1 MPGEISKENGKK
13 GGRPKGSKARHTLEA
28 SALRAYIVQE
38 VVKRKKKLVK
48 AMIDKAVKG
57 DIIAIREAL
66 DRTLGKAKEQVDIT
80 VTRPIPILGNV
91 SKDNSD
97 KEDNESDKEDKS
109 SAGGNVS
116 VKDSEHNPVSD

>member
-1 MPGEISKENGKK
+1 MPGDASRENGKK
-13 GGRPKGSKARHTLEA
+13 GGRPVARHTLEA
-28 SALRAYIVQE
+28 SALRAYIVKE
-38 VVKRKKKLVK
+38 VVKRKQKLVK
-48 AMIDKAVKG
+48 AMIDKAVEG

-80 VTRPIPILGNV
+80 VTRPIPILGDV

-97 KEDNESDKEDKS
+97 KEDSEAGKEDKS

-116 VKDSEHNPVSD
+116 VKDSEHNSVSD